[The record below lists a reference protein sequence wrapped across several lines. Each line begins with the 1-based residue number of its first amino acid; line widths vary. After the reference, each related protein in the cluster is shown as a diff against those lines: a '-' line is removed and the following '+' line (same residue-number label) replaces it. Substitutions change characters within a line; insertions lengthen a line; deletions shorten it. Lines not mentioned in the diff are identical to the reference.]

1 VSESA
6 ETIAVRPDETLPLDR
21 LKAFLKGTIDDTAD
35 EIAIEQFPHGHSN
48 LTYLLRAGGREF
60 VLRRPP
66 LGPLAHRAH
75 DMAREFRVLS
85 AVHPRFS
92 QAPAPVCLCE
102 DPQVLGAPFFLMER
116 RSGIVLRDRVPPEV
130 SRLPD
135 GPARVSQ
142 AFLETLVQLHA
153 VPLDREQANSLGKPE
168 GYVERQVR
176 GWAERWDQAKTEEA
190 PEVDAVIRWLASHI
204 PPPLAPTLI
213 HNDYKL
219 DNLILSA
226 ASPDR
231 VEAVLDW
238 EMATVGDPL
247 SDLGLT
253 LCYWVWAAQPEVRM
267 PGIPALTEG
276 AGWYTRGRLI
286 DGYAARSGRDLSHI
300 GYYEVLGIFK
310 LAVIV
315 QQIYCR
321 FHRGQTRDERFRSFE
336 GRGQRLGAL
345 AARLAENYG

>member
-1 VSESA
+1 MSESA

-21 LKAFLKGTIDDTAD
+21 LKAFLKETIDGAAG

-102 DPQVLGAPFFLMER
+102 DLQVLGAPFFLMER
-116 RSGIVLRDRVPPEV
+116 RRGIVLRDHVPPEI

-135 GPARVSQ
+135 APARISEAVVD
-142 AFLETLVQLHA
+142 TLVQLHA
-153 VPLDREQANSLGKPE
+153 VHLDRGQVDSLGKPE

-176 GWAERWDQAKTEEA
+176 GWAERWDKAKTEEA
-190 PEVDAVIRWLASHI
+190 PEVDAVIRWLAAHI
-204 PPPLAPTLI
+204 PSPLAPTLI

-238 EMATVGDPL
+238 EMATMGDPL

-276 AGWYTRGRLI
+276 AGWHTRAQLI
-286 DGYAARSGRDLSHI
+286 DAYAARSGRDVTHI

-321 FHRGQTRDERFRSFE
+321 FHRGQTRDERFRSFA
-336 GRGQRLGAL
+336 GRARRLGAL
-345 AARLAENYG
+345 ASRLAVA